1 MSGAA
6 WRFTTLTAVSA
17 KRRAD
22 GRPVTTRPQQPPVT
36 TRQRLRRAL
45 KWLLVVV
52 LVGALLGAASFV
64 VLYQTIDVPDPNEDF
79 ETQTSFVY
87 YADGRSE
94 LGRFANQNRD
104 SIPLDEMPDTIKD
117 AVIAAEN
124 RSFYTDQGIDPKGIV
139 RAAFSNASGGA
150 TQGAST
156 ITQQYVKI
164 LYLTSERSLQRKMT
178 EAILSLKIQREVSKE
193 EILEGY
199 LNTIYFGRGAYGIQA
214 AAQAFF
220 DKPAAKLGL
229 RESAVLASVLNNPSN
244 LDPAN
249 GKEAKDAL
257 RVRYAYALHG
267 MAEMGKI
274 SEGQAEQAARR
285 LPRFPEIEAESQ
297 LGGQRGHMLTL
308 VRDELKRLEFTDAQI
323 DGDGLRVTTTFT
335 ASAMRAAEDGVLAQ
349 RPEGFGDKQ
358 LHIGAAL
365 VEPGSGAVRGFYGGQ
380 DFLDSQIN
388 WAATGGMAGSTIK
401 PLTVAAAIKQG
412 FSLND
417 SFEGNS
423 PYEFPDGL
431 TVNNEGSGTDGLGND
446 YGSGVS
452 LVTATEQSI
461 NTAFVDM
468 TAGMDDGPEAIYDM
482 ARALGVPGD
491 KPSNKYPGI
500 PMRSVDFMPDDTLIT
515 LGRGRVS
522 PINMANAYATIAN
535 GGERADAHVIEKVV
549 GKDGEV
555 LYNRGD
561 RTRPAVEEDIAADA
575 SYAMQ
580 QVVQSGTGQAAL
592 ALGRPAA
599 GKTGTAT
606 APSSSGDE
614 DFVSSAW
621 FAGYTPQ
628 LAAAVMYVRGDGD
641 DQLDGWLPSY
651 FGADYPAD
659 TWTAIMQQATEGM
672 EVEDFPEPAYVD
684 GEAPSDG
691 YEYVPP
697 PPPPSPTRVPP
708 PPPKPSDKPT
718 RTPDP
723 APTPTP
729 TPPPPTLPPP
739 PPPPPT
745 PPPPPPAPPTVPPP
759 PPVPPPT
766 APPT

>member
-1 MSGAA
+1 M
-6 WRFTTLTAVSA
+6 T
-17 KRRAD
+17 K
-22 GRPVTTRPQQPPVT
+22 RPQKPPVT
-36 TRQRLRRAL
+36 TRTRVRRVL
-45 KWLLVVV
+45 KWLLVAASVS
-52 LVGALLGAASFV
+52 LLLGALAFLA
-64 VLYQTIDVPDPNEDF
+64 LYQAIDLPDPNEDF

-87 YADGRSE
+87 YADGKSE
-94 LGRFANQNRD
+94 LGQFANQNRD
-104 SIPLDEMPDTIKD
+104 SIPLDEMPETMKD
-117 AVIAAEN
+117 AVVAAEN
-124 RSFYTDQGIDPKGIV
+124 RSFWTDKGIDPKGIV
-139 RAAFSNASGGA
+139 RAAFSNARGGS

-164 LYLTSERSLQRKMT
+164 LYLTSERSLQRKVT
-178 EAILSLKIQREVSKE
+178 EAILSLKVQRQVSKE

-199 LNTIYFGRGAYGIQA
+199 VNTIYFGRGAYCVQA

-220 DKPAAKLGL
+220 DKPAAKLDL

-249 GKEAKDAL
+249 GREAKADL
-257 RVRYAYALHG
+257 RERYEYTLGA
-267 MAEMGKI
+267 MAEMGEV
-274 SEGQAEQAARR
+274 STGEAEKAARR
-285 LPRFPEIEAESQ
+285 LPKFPEIKAESR

-308 VRDELKRLEFTDAQI
+308 VREELKRQGFSDTEI
-323 DGDGLRVTTTFT
+323 DGDGLRITTTFT
-335 ASAMRAAEDGVLAQ
+335 QAAMTAAEEGVLEA
-349 RPEGFGDKQ
+349 RPDGFGDKQ
-358 LHIGAAL
+358 LHIGAAM
-365 VEPGSGAVRGFYGGQ
+365 VEPGTGAVRGFYGGQ

-401 PLTVAAAIKQG
+401 PLTIAAAIKQG

-423 PYEFPDGL
+423 PYVFPDGL
-431 TVNNEGSGTDGLGND
+431 EVNNEGTGSDGLGND
-446 YGSGVS
+446 YGSSVD
-452 LVTATEQSI
+452 LVYAAEQSI

-468 TAGMDDGPEAIYDM
+468 TEGMDDGPEAIYDM
-482 ARALGVPGD
+482 ARELGIPGD
-491 KPSNKYPGI
+491 KPSSKFPGI

-535 GGERADAHVIEKVV
+535 GGERAVAHVVEKVV
-549 GKDGEV
+549 NKDGEV
-555 LYNRGD
+555 LYTAPGK
-561 RTRPAVEEDIAADA
+561 TRPVVDEDIAADT

-580 QVVQSGTGQAAL
+580 QVVQDGTGQAAL

-606 APSSSGDE
+606 APSKNGEE

-621 FAGYTPQ
+621 FSGYTPQ
-628 LAAAVMYVRGDGD
+628 MATAVMYVRGDGD
-641 DQLDGWLPSY
+641 NQLDGWLPSY

-659 TWTAIMQQATEGM
+659 TWTAIMQRAMEGV
-672 EVEDFPEPAYVD
+672 EVEEFPEPAYVD

-697 PPPPSPTRVPP
+697 PE
-708 PPPKPSDKPT
+708 
-718 RTPDP
+718 P
-723 APTPTP
+723 APTQA
-729 TPPPPTLPPP
+729 

-745 PPPPPPAPPTVPPP
+745 RKPKPTAGPVPTEEPTQPPTTAPPPPTTAPPPPPEPPPTQPPTVAPPTVPPP
-759 PPVPPPT
+759 TQPQPTPPQPS
-766 APPT
+766 